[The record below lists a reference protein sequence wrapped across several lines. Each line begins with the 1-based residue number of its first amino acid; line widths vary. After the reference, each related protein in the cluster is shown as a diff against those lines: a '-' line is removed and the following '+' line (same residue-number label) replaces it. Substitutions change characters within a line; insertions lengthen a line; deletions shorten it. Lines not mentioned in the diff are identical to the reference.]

1 MAKAASSKLSVSLSD
16 KLRARLDALALRMEQ
31 TQAEC
36 VEQAILEFVENWEDH
51 LRVVAALQEDEAR
64 PILTSAPA
72 DQG

>member
-1 MAKAASSKLSVSLSD
+1 MAKTATSKLSVTLTD
-16 KLRARLDALALRMEQ
+16 AMRTRLDALALRMEQ
-31 TQAEC
+31 TPTEC

-64 PILTSAPA
+64 PILSTAGG